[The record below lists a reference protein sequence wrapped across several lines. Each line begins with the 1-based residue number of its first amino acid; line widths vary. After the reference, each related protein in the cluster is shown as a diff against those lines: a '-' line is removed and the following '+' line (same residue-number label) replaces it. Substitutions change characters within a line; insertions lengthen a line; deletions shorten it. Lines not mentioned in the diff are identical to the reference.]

1 MEDMLTILKGCRNF
15 DPRFQKLLYEKH
27 RHFALKVVLRYV
39 FNYEEAVEVV
49 NDGFVKF
56 FLQIDKFIMDDEAL
70 IEKRL
75 TGWIKRIM
83 INTSIDLLRRKMLLP
98 EIGTLPD
105 NTWDIKD
112 EGASADHNTLYN
124 ELIKTIRRLPPV
136 YRIIFNMHVLDG
148 YMHMEIAEALDIP
161 IGTCKSYLLRSKIL
175 LQKYLKHLDDMAP
188 WTTQKTI

>member
-1 MEDMLTILKGCRNF
+1 LEDTITILKGCRNF
-15 DPRFQKLLYEKH
+15 DSRFQKILYEKY

-56 FLQIDKFIMDDEAL
+56 FLHIDKFTAEDESI
-70 IEKRL
+70 IEQRL
-75 TGWIKRIM
+75 SGWIKRIM
-83 INTSIDLLRRKMLLP
+83 INTAIDLLRSKMLLP

-105 NTWDIKD
+105 NMWDVKD
-112 EGASADHNTLYN
+112 ESSSADSITLYN
-124 ELIKTIRRLPPV
+124 ELVRTIRRLPPV

-161 IGTCKSYLLRSKIL
+161 IGTCKSNLLRAKIL
-175 LQKYLKHLDDMAP
+175 LQKYLKQLEDMIP
-188 WTTQKTI
+188 WNVQKTI